1 MELCVL
7 YEYWPVLLNARH
19 CRDTKEYYGLF
30 WYLHSIINTGLV
42 FPSGVSSPSTW
53 VPLPDLHTATSS
65 PRSRAGWCPRN
76 PVSSPAPGS
85 CLRGKDTSAATRT
98 LPCLCYK
105 ALHRAD
111 SHVCKGLPQALWMSN
126 RGDEGLL
133 FLAHLA
139 CTAACA
145 VAVNHCPSGT
155 ALPPL
160 LSWPKSGAPS
170 LAACSSSRAG
180 M

>member
-1 MELCVL
+1 MSIDLCCWMPGTAGTPKSTTAFFGTFTASL
-7 YEYWPVLLNARH
+7 IPVL
-19 CRDTKEYYGLF
+19 C
-30 WYLHSIINTGLV
+30 
-42 FPSGVSSPSTW
+42 
-53 VPLPDLHTATSS
+53 S
-65 PRSRAGWCPRN
+65 PRVSLPPPRECRCQTCTQPLRVQGVERAG
-76 PVSSPAPGS
+76 APGTLWAALLQVAA
-85 CLRGKDTSAATRT
+85 CEGRTPAATRT